1 MTDSSDNK
9 KYRTVTLKDIAKHCG
24 FGVGTVS
31 MALRD
36 RHAFPPATTDAIL
49 AAAAELGYD
58 PAQQQNARRLVMSRF
73 GKRVLNHL
81 IALFVPK
88 QFYRATYY
96 TGIFDGI
103 MEVMN
108 EEGFGLITV
117 NASPG
122 GLDELPP
129 AFNRGEIDGVISI
142 VGWEASQEILQ
153 HTRRPASGGPIP
165 MVSML
170 AALPDCST
178 VISDAMGGAFTEA
191 EHLLKLGHRHF
202 AYFRRPGGE
211 PFGFHQDQLLA
222 GYQQAV
228 TAAGLDPHTH
238 LHPIDIDPTLWS
250 IAFIAA
256 DITYLYRL
264 DMVPWPKDH
273 PLLQLLKN
281 NPRITA
287 ILAPNDPAAVVIRH
301 LLQINGIR
309 VPNDISL
316 VGFDDTDPL
325 WNPTGENI
333 LTTVRL
339 PLHQLGRRAAKL
351 IIEQATAS
359 DTSIEKIIMPVELVV
374 RGSTGK
380 VI

>member
-1 MTDSSDNK
+1 MADTTENK

-36 RHAFPPATTDAIL
+36 NNAFPPATTDAIL
-49 AAAAELGYD
+49 TAAAELGYD
-58 PAQQQNARRLVMSRF
+58 PSRQQNARRLVMSRF

-88 QFYRATYY
+88 QFYRAAYY

-108 EEGFGLITV
+108 EEGFGLMTV

-129 AFNRGEIDGVISI
+129 SFNRGEIDGVISV
-142 VGWEASQEILQ
+142 VGWQASQDILQ
-153 HTRRPASGGPIP
+153 HTRRPSPSGPIP

-178 VISDAMGGAFTEA
+178 VISDARGGAIYEV

-211 PFGFHQDQLLA
+211 PFGFHQDQLLS
-222 GYQQAV
+222 GNQQAI
-228 TAAGLDPHTH
+228 TNAGLHPDTH
-238 LHPIDIDPTLWS
+238 LHPVDIDPILWS

-256 DITYLYRL
+256 DITNLYRL
-264 DMVPWPKDH
+264 DMMPWSKQH
-273 PLLQLLKN
+273 PLLELLKSTQQ
-281 NPRITA
+281 ITA

-301 LLQINGIR
+301 ILQVSGYR
-309 VPNDISL
+309 VPDDISL

-325 WNPTGENI
+325 WDSTGQNI
-333 LTTVRL
+333 LTTVSL

-351 IIEQATAS
+351 IIEQAT
-359 DTSIEKIIMPVELVV
+359 TSENNIEKIVLPVELVV
-374 RGSTGK
+374 RGSTGG
-380 VI
+380 VV